1 MPLAQPVCRTSPSG
15 FLVALEGGDGA
26 GKSTQLDLLV
36 RRLGSTGR
44 EVVATREPGGTPVG
58 AAIRE
63 VLLHGDDVAPRAEA
77 LLFAA
82 DRAHHVGTV
91 VAPALERGAVVVT
104 DRFMDSSIAYQSVAR
119 GLEAE
124 DVRSLSLWATGGLL
138 PHLTVVLD
146 VAPAIGR
153 ARRRDRADRLE
164 AEDEAFHQRVR
175 QGFRDLAAAAPARYL
190 VVDGAADPRDVHH
203 TIVDRLHR
211 MRPDLLPDHAEGHL

>member
-1 MPLAQPVCRTSPSG
+1 VPLAQPVCRTSPSG

-26 GKSTQLDLLV
+26 GKSTQLGLLV
-36 RRLGSTGR
+36 RRLTSTGR

-119 GLEAE
+119 GLQAE

-146 VAPAIGR
+146 VAPGIGR

-175 QGFRDLAAAAPARYL
+175 QGFRDLAATAPERYL

>member
-146 VAPAIGR
+146 VAPGIGR